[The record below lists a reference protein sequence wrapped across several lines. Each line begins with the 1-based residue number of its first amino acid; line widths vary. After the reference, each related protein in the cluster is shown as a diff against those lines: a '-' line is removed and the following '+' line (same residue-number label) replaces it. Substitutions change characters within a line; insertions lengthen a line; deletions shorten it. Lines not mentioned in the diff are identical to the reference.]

1 VPRLRL
7 LDHAAVRSAVSRELG
22 RDIEYHAS
30 IDSTQTRARALA
42 NDGSG
47 AGIVV
52 ADEQRAGQGT
62 HGRAWHAAAGTSLL
76 ASWIVRP
83 APAAPGLFAAL
94 SGVAI
99 ARAFDT
105 LGATGAHL
113 KWPNDVELAGK
124 KVAGA
129 LAHGSSDGG
138 GGLLVIGIGVNVHQR
153 GEDFPAELRATAT
166 SLATSGHAV
175 DRLALLARITA
186 ELDRLGDEGQRTR
199 AMDEWRERCSVIGKS
214 VEVRVAGREPLSGV
228 ATAIDDDGALLIHT
242 AAGVERVIAGDVRPV

>member
-1 VPRLRL
+1 MPRLRL
-7 LDHAAVRSAVSRELG
+7 LEHAAVRSAVARELG

-42 NDGSG
+42 NEGSG
-47 AGIVV
+47 PGIVV
-52 ADEQRAGQGT
+52 TDEQRAGQGT

-76 ASWIVRP
+76 ASWIQRP
-83 APAAPGLFAAL
+83 APAAPALFAAL

-99 ARAFDT
+99 ARAFDM
-105 LGATGAHL
+105 LGTTKAHL

-153 GEDFPAELRATAT
+153 ADDFPAELRATAT
-166 SLATSGHAV
+166 SLSIAGHPA
-175 DRLALLARITA
+175 DRLALLARITS
-186 ELDRLGDEGQRTR
+186 ELDRLEDAGERAR
-199 AMDEWRERCSVIGKS
+199 AMVEWRERCSLIGKR
-214 VEVRVAGREPLSGV
+214 VEARTAGREPMSGV
-228 ATAIDDDGALLIHT
+228 ATAIDDDGALLIRT
-242 AAGVERVIAGDVRPV
+242 AAGVERVIAGDVRLA

>member
-1 VPRLRL
+1 MPRLRL
-7 LDHAAVRSAVSRELG
+7 LEQAAVRSAVARELG

-30 IDSTQTRARALA
+30 IESTQTRARALA
-42 NDGSG
+42 NEGHG

-76 ASWIVRP
+76 ASWIIRP
-83 APAAPGLFAAL
+83 APLAPGLFAAL

-99 ARAFDT
+99 ARALDA
-105 LGATGAHL
+105 LGTAGAHL
-113 KWPNDVELAGK
+113 KWPNDVELDGK

-153 GEDFPAELRATAT
+153 MEDFSPELRATAT
-166 SLATSGHAV
+166 SLAIAGRTA

-186 ELDRLGDEGQRTR
+186 ELDRLSEAGARAG
-199 AMDEWRERCSVIGKS
+199 AMDEWRERCSLIGKR
-214 VEVRVAGREPLSGV
+214 VEVRAVGREPLGGI
-228 ATAIDDDGALLIHT
+228 ATAIDDDGALLIGT
-242 AAGVERVIAGDVRPV
+242 AEGVERVIAGDVRPA

>member
-1 VPRLRL
+1 M
-7 LDHAAVRSAVSRELG
+7 
-22 RDIEYHAS
+22 
-30 IDSTQTRARALA
+30 
-42 NDGSG
+42 
-47 AGIVV
+47 V

-62 HGRAWHAAAGTSLL
+62 HGRAWHAAPGTSLL

-99 ARAFDT
+99 ARALDG
-105 LGATGAHL
+105 LGTTGAHL

-138 GGLLVIGIGVNVHQR
+138 GGVLVIGIGVNAHQR
-153 GEDFPAELRATAT
+153 AEDFPAELRATAT
-166 SLATSGHAV
+166 SLAIAGRPT

-186 ELDRLGDEGQRTR
+186 ELDRLDDKGERTR
-199 AMDEWRERCSVIGKS
+199 AMDEWRERCSVTGKP
-214 VEVRVAGREPLSGV
+214 VEVRIAGREPLSGV
-228 ATAIDDDGALLIHT
+228 ATAIDDEGALLIRT
-242 AAGVERVIAGDVRPV
+242 AAGIERVIAGDVRPA

>member
-1 VPRLRL
+1 MPRLRL
-7 LDHAAVRSAVSRELG
+7 LEHAAVRSAVARELG

-42 NDGSG
+42 NEGSG
-47 AGIVV
+47 PLIVV

-62 HGRAWHAAAGTSLL
+62 HGRAWHAAPGTSLL

-99 ARAFDT
+99 ARALEG
-105 LGATGAHL
+105 LGTTGAHL

-138 GGLLVIGIGVNVHQR
+138 GGLLVIGIGVNAHQR
-153 GEDFPAELRATAT
+153 AEDFPAELRPTAT
-166 SLATSGHAV
+166 SLAMAGRPA

-186 ELDRLGDEGQRTR
+186 ELDRLDDKGERAR
-199 AMDEWRERCSVIGKS
+199 AMDEWRERCSVTGKR
-214 VEVRVAGREPLSGV
+214 VEVRIAGREPLGGV
-228 ATAIDDDGALLIHT
+228 AMAIDDEGALLIRT
-242 AAGVERVIAGDVRPV
+242 AAGVERVIAGDVRPA

>member
-1 VPRLRL
+1 MPRLVL
-7 LDHAAVRSAVSRELG
+7 LGHAAVRSAVGRELG

-30 IDSTQTRARALA
+30 MDSTQTRARALA

-47 AGIVV
+47 QVIVV

-62 HGRAWHAAAGTSLL
+62 HGRTWHAARGTSLL
-76 ASWIVRP
+76 ASWVVRP

-99 ARAFDT
+99 ARALDD
-105 LGATGAHL
+105 LGASGAHL

-153 GEDFPAELRATAT
+153 AEDFPEELRPAAT
-166 SLATSGHAV
+166 SLAIAGRPA

-186 ELDRLGDEGQRTR
+186 ELDRLQDNGERAR
-199 AMDEWRERCSVIGKS
+199 AMDEWRERCSVIGKR
-214 VEVRVAGREPLSGV
+214 VEARGAGRETLRGI
-228 ATAIDDDGALLIHT
+228 ATAIDDEGALLIRT
-242 AAGVERVIAGDVRPV
+242 DAGLERVIAGDVRLA

>member
-1 VPRLRL
+1 VPRLVL
-7 LDHAAVRSAVSRELG
+7 LEHAAVRSAVARELG

-42 NDGSG
+42 NEGSG
-47 AGIVV
+47 PLIVV
-52 ADEQRAGQGT
+52 ANEQRAGQGT
-62 HGRAWHAAAGTSLL
+62 HGRTWQAPMGTSLL
-76 ASWIVRP
+76 ASWILRP

-99 ARAFDT
+99 VRALDG

-113 KWPNDVELAGK
+113 KWPNDVELAGM

-153 GEDFPAELRATAT
+153 AEDFPLDLRATAT
-166 SLATSGHAV
+166 SLAIAGRPA
-175 DRLALLARITA
+175 DRLALLARLTA
-186 ELDRLGDEGQRTR
+186 ELDRIVDATERAR
-199 AMDEWRERCSVIGKS
+199 AMDEWRERCSVTGKR
-214 VEVRVAGREPLSGV
+214 VEARVAGRETLRGI
-228 ATAIDDDGALLIHT
+228 ATAIDDEGALLIRT
-242 AAGVERVIAGDVRPV
+242 DAGLERVIAGDVRPA